1 MFLCFED
8 EVRMDNKN
16 RSYRL
21 GIILVGSREE
31 IEEVNSQL
39 KDIIPKSVGII
50 KQTLTANMVDL
61 IER

>member
-50 KQTLTANMVDL
+50 KQTLTTNMVDL

>member
-1 MFLCFED
+1 
-8 EVRMDNKN
+8 MDNKN

-21 GIILVGSREE
+21 GIILVGRREDIEE
-31 IEEVNSQL
+31 INSQL

-50 KQTLTANMVDL
+50 KQTLTTNMVDL